1 MLVRRDLYHRVVE
14 FPEQLTRL
22 ARLGGRDDFV
32 AAIGPPETLWTLST
46 RQRAALM
53 EYLRARIH
61 RIAEELVKEAAAS
74 DDVLSAA
81 DAEAFIAER
90 LAELGDALQEADA
103 QAIAQA
109 ARERLASWGA

>member
-1 MLVRRDLYHRVVE
+1 MLVRGGLYHRVVE

-32 AAIGPPETLWTLST
+32 AVIGPPEALWTLSA
-46 RQRAALM
+46 RQRSALLK
-53 EYLRARIH
+53 YVRARIH

-81 DAEAFIAER
+81 DAEAFIADR
-90 LAELGDALQEADA
+90 LAELGDVLERADA
-103 QAIAQA
+103 HAIAQV
-109 ARERLASWGA
+109 ARERLASWGP